1 VLIITVP
8 DLHALRAPYID
19 CKLPCPCPGL
29 IDQAHQGLGCRCQS
43 GIMASVGL
51 IQFCR
56 QRRAPGIRSLFTPGQ
71 HELAIWPA
79 VKPPFTRA
87 FSPE

>member
-1 VLIITVP
+1 VLIISVP